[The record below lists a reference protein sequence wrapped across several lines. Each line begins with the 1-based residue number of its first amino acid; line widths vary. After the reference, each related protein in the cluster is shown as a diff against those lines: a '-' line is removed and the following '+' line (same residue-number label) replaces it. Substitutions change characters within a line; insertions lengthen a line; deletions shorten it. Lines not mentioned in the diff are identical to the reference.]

1 MNKKVM
7 LSLLLISCLCSCGN
21 TISGE
26 WKMVVASKNN
36 IVTQFNTNVE
46 PFNTVMQLSY
56 FLNDENAATN
66 EKTFNEVSKI
76 YNETIEN
83 LHRKFDRHYYYKIN
97 ESSIEVN
104 VKTINDSF
112 GTNEEI
118 YCSDELYELL
128 KLGVKYYELTNGQ
141 FNIFTGS
148 LTDYWEEIFARV
160 YNYESLG
167 DVDPYFN
174 ESQKEK
180 LESLVDSIPSNIDE
194 FNQQITFNDDKKT
207 VIFNNCNFNNG
218 QKVKISVG
226 GIAKGLATDI
236 VKNKLVENGYKDGYL
251 LSGGSSIT
259 TLSTPIFTSKQ
270 KGHKISVINP
280 AKSNIIEKE
289 VALSMKFTEEFS
301 FSTSG
306 NYTTNK
312 NYSFV
317 KDGNIVYR
325 HHIINPFT
333 GYPES
338 HYRSVSIMTNYF
350 SNADVDAMSTAFMN
364 LSIKDGLKLRQE
376 ILNKY
381 EGSNLELFY
390 LCQEGKDSEAK
401 VTVHATS
408 DMNGSLSVAKG
419 VKLVYEE

>member
-7 LSLLLISCLCSCGN
+7 LSLLLISCLCSCGS

-26 WKMVVASKNN
+26 WKSVIASNKN
-36 IVTQFNTNVE
+36 IVTQYNTNVE

-56 FLNDENAATN
+56 FLNDENADTN

-128 KLGVKYYELTNGQ
+128 KLGVKYYKLTNGQ

-218 QKVKISVG
+218 QKIKISVG

-236 VKNKLVENGYKDGYL
+236 VKNKLVENWC
-251 LSGGSSIT
+251 
-259 TLSTPIFTSKQ
+259 
-270 KGHKISVINP
+270 
-280 AKSNIIEKE
+280 
-289 VALSMKFTEEFS
+289 
-301 FSTSG
+301 
-306 NYTTNK
+306 
-312 NYSFV
+312 
-317 KDGNIVYR
+317 R
-325 HHIINPFT
+325 
-333 GYPES
+333 
-338 HYRSVSIMTNYF
+338 
-350 SNADVDAMSTAFMN
+350 
-364 LSIKDGLKLRQE
+364 
-376 ILNKY
+376 
-381 EGSNLELFY
+381 
-390 LCQEGKDSEAK
+390 
-401 VTVHATS
+401 
-408 DMNGSLSVAKG
+408 
-419 VKLVYEE
+419 